1 MRVSWQ
7 WLQQFVNLEGI
18 SPESLSEK
26 LTDSGLEVE
35 SITHQGPRFQGVVLA
50 RVQAVDPH
58 PNADKLRLVT
68 VKLAENSEIQVVCG
82 APNVRINTWIA
93 FAPVGAQVLSRKTGE
108 LFTLEPAVIRG
119 VTSQGMICSLDELGL
134 EVRYPK
140 TEDGIW
146 ILDEIEGINP
156 SALGHSL
163 KEVLGLDGD
172 VILETMPTANRGDLM
187 CMEGIAR
194 EVAALTQRELCIADD
209 DFSSLLSLPNRPASS
224 APFEI
229 HLEDESVCPV
239 YLGMS
244 VSQIK
249 IQDSPAW
256 LQQRLEAANVRSIN
270 NVVDITNYVMLTT
283 GQPLHGFDSNSL
295 LKFGSRIGVRRAKD
309 GEKMTTLDGVERSL
323 SPLSILITAGDTP
336 VALAGVMG
344 GETSEVENTTTDL
357 FLESAYFPAA
367 STRRSAK
374 SVGIRTEA
382 SARFER
388 GLYPAVCLRSLVL
401 AKQLLEEYAGAKV
414 EALISSRP
422 LPEVIS
428 ELKQPA
434 ERQLT
439 LRLSRLERIL
449 GVSLGV
455 SIDADEIIRVLTPLG
470 FACAS
475 LHSDTDVIQVQVP
488 VHRQNDVTREIDLIE
503 EVIRVLGFDRIPY
516 QLPSQ
521 TSFAV
526 KTLRQS
532 VLSTVRQSLTAQ
544 GLNEVWTNSLI
555 GDALLERTGFSLN
568 RDQLVSVSNSHSV
581 DHTFMR
587 QSLLPTL
594 IEVAK
599 YNQGQGMDDCWIFEL
614 GKTYFKLGKSSTKQT
629 GVSEKLMLSGLLLG
643 STRSAEWQTE
653 RKAPIPPDAPA
664 DFYELKGVIET
675 LLASLGISVSEVS
688 FQNLTEQS
696 SPVAVASHSGVFHP
710 GRVAQCLLN
719 QKSWGVFG
727 ELHPRLVEAL
737 KLRHRPYL
745 FELDMEFFL
754 KYAKQNQ
761 AKTRAVRLSGYPSVK
776 RDMAFWVKQGCT
788 HQEILQVISQL
799 NDPLIQHI
807 ELFDE
812 FHAHADSE
820 SRRSL
825 AYRVLLQSFEQTLT
839 EPEIDACM
847 QRLREA
853 LKTKLAVEFR

>member
-18 SPESLSEK
+18 SPEVLSEK

-134 EVRYPK
+134 ETRYPK

-146 ILDEIEGINP
+146 ILDELEGIN
-156 SALGHSL
+156 SSVLGHSL

-194 EVAALTQRELCIADD
+194 EVAALTQRELCIAED
-209 DFSSLLSLPNRPASS
+209 DFSVLLNLPNRPPSS

-229 HLEDESVCPV
+229 QLQDESVCPL

-244 VSQIK
+244 VSHIK

-283 GQPLHGFDSNSL
+283 GQPLHGFDANSL

-309 GEKMTTLDGVERSL
+309 GEKMTTLDGVERPL
-323 SPLSILITAGDTP
+323 SPLSVLITAGETP

-367 STRRSAK
+367 TTRRSAK

-401 AKQLLEEYAGAKV
+401 AKQLLEELAGAKV
-414 EALISSRP
+414 EALITNRP
-422 LPEVIS
+422 LSELIS

-449 GVSLGV
+449 GVS
-455 SIDADEIIRVLTPLG
+455 IDADEVSRVLTPLG
-470 FACAS
+470 FTCS
-475 LHSDTDVIQVQVP
+475 GVQSGTGMIEVQVP

-521 TSFAV
+521 ASFAV
-526 KTLRQS
+526 KTLRQT
-532 VLSTVRQSLTAQ
+532 VLSRVRQSLTAQ

-555 GDALLERTGFSLN
+555 GDALLDRTGFALN

-599 YNQGQGMDDCWIFEL
+599 YNQGQGVDDCWIFEL
-614 GKTYFKLGKSSTKQT
+614 GKTYFKLGKSSAKQT

-653 RKAPIPPDAPA
+653 RKAPTPPDAPA

-675 LLASLGISVSEVS
+675 LLASLGISLSEIS
-688 FQNLTEQS
+688 FQNLTETS
-696 SPVAVASHSGVFHP
+696 SPVSSASHSGVFHP
-710 GRVAQCLLN
+710 GRVAQCQLN

-812 FHAHADSE
+812 FHANANSD

-839 EPEIDACM
+839 EPEIDASM